1 MGIQADDACSSEL
14 PTVFEAVWHYE
25 DPIGDLQGPFSME
38 MLNNWRSNGFF
49 SEDFKVWRTD
59 ETKEQAVLLT
69 DAILSLARFRF

>member
-1 MGIQADDACSSEL
+1 
-14 PTVFEAVWHYE
+14 
-25 DPIGDLQGPFSME
+25 ME